1 MFKHVHY
8 LHHRVES
15 PLIIWTNLVV
25 HPVEGLMVMLCLY
38 VAPLA
43 FGAHPLVMVTY
54 AVLNTTAMVVTHS
67 GYDMPFYPRWLLP
80 PASNHELHHSE
91 KRPTNLSVVMSY
103 GDKVFGTYKQ
113 TTGFVERSSARRELA
128 VR

>member
-1 MFKHVHY
+1 
-8 LHHRVES
+8 
-15 PLIIWTNLVV
+15 
-25 HPVEGLMVMLCLY
+25 MVMLCLY
-38 VAPLA
+38 IAPLA
-43 FGAHPLVMVTY
+43 LGAHPLVMVTY

-67 GYDMPFYPRWLLP
+67 GYDTRFYPSWLLP

-103 GDKVFGTYKQ
+103 GDKVFGTFKQ
-113 TTGFVERSSARRELA
+113 TTGFVERSNAGRELA